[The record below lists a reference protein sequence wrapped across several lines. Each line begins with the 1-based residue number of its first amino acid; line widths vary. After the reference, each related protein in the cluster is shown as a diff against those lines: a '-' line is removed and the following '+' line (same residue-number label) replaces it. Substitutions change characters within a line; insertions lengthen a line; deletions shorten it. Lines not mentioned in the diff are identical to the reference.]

1 VKKAISF
8 RLSEEAIAILKALAA
23 QNGLSH
29 ASQLELLIRQSAKR
43 QAQTQ

>member
-1 VKKAISF
+1 MKKAISF
-8 RLSEEAIAILKALAA
+8 RLSEEAIRLLKELAA

-43 QAQTQ
+43 QSPAK